1 MFVVYVHVSL
11 YTPLGWSIVLRPDK
25 PAWVV
30 LVAYVRIRFHS
41 KVAFKFPAWNSVY
54 YRGSLMLRLFCGLA
68 SLSWC
73 IYFLAAREAN

>member
-30 LVAYVRIRFHS
+30 LVAYV
-41 KVAFKFPAWNSVY
+41 V
-54 YRGSLMLRLFCGLA
+54 LMALCGPH
-68 SLSWC
+68 LST
-73 IYFLAAREAN
+73 LLHHDMHGM